1 MVCGG
6 GYVETDKRISDVN
19 WEWAVKQVEDVVNDR
34 VQRLENDHV
43 LTFAERELLKLNIR
57 RAWARILVG

>member
-1 MVCGG
+1 M
-6 GYVETDKRISDVN
+6 ENDKKVVDIE
-19 WEWAVKQVEDVVNDR
+19 WKWAVKQVEDVVSDR
-34 VQRLENDHV
+34 IQRLGNDQV

>member
-1 MVCGG
+1 M
-6 GYVETDKRISDVN
+6 ETDKRISDVN

-34 VQRLENDHV
+34 IQRLGNDQV
-43 LTFAERELLKLNIR
+43 LTFSERELLKLNIK

>member
-1 MVCGG
+1 M
-6 GYVETDKRISDVN
+6 ETDKRISDVN

-43 LTFAERELLKLNIR
+43 LTFAERELLKSNIEQ
-57 RAWARILVG
+57 AWKRILVG

>member
-1 MVCGG
+1 M
-6 GYVETDKRISDVN
+6 ETDKKVVDIE
-19 WEWAVKQVEDVVNDR
+19 WKWAVKQVEDVVSDR
-34 VQRLENDHV
+34 IQRLGNDQV

>member
-1 MVCGG
+1 M
-6 GYVETDKRISDVN
+6 ETDKRVVDIE
-19 WEWAVKQVEDVVNDR
+19 WKWAVKQVEDVVNDR
-34 VQRLENDHV
+34 VQRLGNDQV